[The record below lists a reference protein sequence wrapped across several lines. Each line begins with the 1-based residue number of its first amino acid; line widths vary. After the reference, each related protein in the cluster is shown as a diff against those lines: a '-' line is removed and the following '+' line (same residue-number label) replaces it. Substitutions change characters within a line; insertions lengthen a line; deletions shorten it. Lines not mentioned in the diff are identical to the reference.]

1 VPLSIYVCKGKLLLM
16 VLNEAKL
23 RVVIREELT
32 QYLIEQGFLQRVGSG
47 IKSAY
52 QKLTGGGQQTGQQ
65 QTQPQT
71 INTQITSTET
81 PDKAKQ
87 EQLPV
92 QKQASNLTLNIKN
105 EQDVNNFIKT
115 LNSSYTSNKRITTQ
129 QLIKLLHT
137 NFSQD
142 KQKPQFLQ
150 VYRKFVNK
158 LDELYRHNVIV
169 ATQGVGGTVS
179 QIRKNISEQQQ
190 TQENTH
196 IENVNVLV
204 KLLDSVYNFFTKQLP
219 DPKTKKLV
227 QRPDKE
233 KLHTLHVDRLL
244 FNEFVKDVTGQL
256 PKY

>member
-1 VPLSIYVCKGKLLLM
+1 MQLS
-16 VLNEAKL
+16 ESQL
-23 RVVIREELT
+23 RSVIREELQ
-32 QYLIEQGFLQRVGSG
+32 QYLVEQGFTQKIGSG

-52 QKLTGGGQQTGQQ
+52 QKLTGGGQQTGQK

-71 INTQITSTET
+71 INTQKASTET
-81 PDKAKQ
+81 PDKTKQ
-87 EQLPV
+87 QQLPV

-105 EQDVNNFIKT
+105 EQDVNNFIRT
-115 LNSSYTSNKRITTQ
+115 LNSSYTSNKRITIQ

-169 ATQGVGGTVS
+169 ARQGGGGTVS
-179 QIRKNISEQQQ
+179 QIRKNISEQQE

-204 KLLDSVYNFFTKQLP
+204 KLLESVYNFFTKQLP
-219 DPKTKKLV
+219 DPETKKLV

-233 KLHTLHVDRLL
+233 KLHTLFIDKEL
-244 FNEFVKDVTGQL
+244 FNEFVKDVTGRL

>member
-1 VPLSIYVCKGKLLLM
+1 MQLS
-16 VLNEAKL
+16 ESQL
-23 RVVIREELT
+23 RSVIREELQ
-32 QYLIEQGFLQRVGSG
+32 QYLVEQGFLQKIGSG

-52 QKLTGGGQQTGQQ
+52 QKLTGGGQPQTTSPQEASQ
-65 QTQPQT
+65 QPQT
-71 INTQITSTET
+71 TNTQKAPTET
-81 PDKAKQ
+81 PDKTKQ
-87 EQLPV
+87 QLPV

-105 EQDVNNFIKT
+105 EQDVNNFIRT

-150 VYRKFVNK
+150 VYRNFVNK
-158 LDELYRHNVIV
+158 LDKLYRHNVIV

-179 QIRKNISEQQQ
+179 QIRKNISEQQKI
-190 TQENTH
+190 QENTH

>member
-1 VPLSIYVCKGKLLLM
+1 MQLS
-16 VLNEAKL
+16 ESQL
-23 RVVIREELT
+23 RSVIREELQ
-32 QYLIEQGFLQRVGSG
+32 QYLVEQGFLQKIGSG

-52 QKLTGGGQQTGQQ
+52 QKLTGGGQPQTTSPQEASQ
-65 QTQPQT
+65 QPQT
-71 INTQITSTET
+71 TNTQKASTET
-81 PDKAKQ
+81 PDKTKQ
-87 EQLPV
+87 QLPA

-105 EQDVNNFIKT
+105 EQDVNNFIRI
-115 LNSSYTSNKRITTQ
+115 LNSSYTSNKRITIQ

-142 KQKPQFLQ
+142 KQKPQFIQ

-158 LDELYRHNVIV
+158 LDELYRHNVLV
-169 ATQGVGGTVS
+169 ARQGGGGTVS

-233 KLHTLHVDRLL
+233 KLHTLFIDKAL